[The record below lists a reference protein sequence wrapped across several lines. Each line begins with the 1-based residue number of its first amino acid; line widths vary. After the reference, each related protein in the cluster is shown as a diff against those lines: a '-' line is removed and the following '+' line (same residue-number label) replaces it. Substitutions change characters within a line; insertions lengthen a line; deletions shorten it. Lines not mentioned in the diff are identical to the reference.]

1 MKNGKKEK
9 IPAIELF
16 GEAERKNLLHRSK
29 YQLQY
34 HFAVAKLQDA
44 LKYGPIS
51 PEKYKEVFN
60 DLGLPELIINYR
72 GIDGLCPL
80 CYGFIYPLDKNGKI
94 KKKKYCSEI
103 CKERAKSK
111 RWRKNNPK
119 KKLNSNLKYLEFLK
133 KEGDI

>member
-1 MKNGKKEK
+1 MKKEKKEK
-9 IPAIELF
+9 IPSIELF
-16 GEAERKNLLHRSK
+16 GETEHKNVLHRSK
-29 YQLQY
+29 FQLQY
-34 HFAVAKLQDA
+34 HWAIAKLQEA

-51 PEKYKEVFN
+51 PEKYKELFN

-72 GIDGLCPL
+72 GPDGLCPF
-80 CYGFIYPLDKNGKI
+80 CYGIIYPYDKNGKI

-111 RWRKNNPK
+111 RWREKNPQ
-119 KKLNSNLKYLEFLK
+119 KKLKSNLKYLEFLN